1 MCRRGFV
8 RNSAAILACTNRI
21 WDASPIEP
29 SVMIEKSASSLWAG
43 WGSGLLDLNHTRSL
57 AC

>member
-1 MCRRGFV
+1 MGKDVPTWIRG
-8 RNSAAILACTNRI
+8 NSAAILVCTNRI

-43 WGSGLLDLNHTRSL
+43 GEADFSI
-57 AC
+57 